1 MIKGLVFFFIR
12 IRLLQIL
19 LLTGMNLFML
29 SNSQAQEEDHL
40 IELSLEQLLNVE
52 VSTPSR
58 QNQKSSAAPASISV
72 ITAEEIRTYGY
83 RTLADVLNSVRGI
96 YMSHDHIYDYI
107 GVRGFSRPGD
117 FSSRVLLMID
127 GYRVNENVFDQ
138 SFYGQDFLLDI
149 DLIKRVEIIRGPSSS
164 VYGSNALLGVVNVI
178 TRSAQDIGQA
188 EAALG
193 VGDNRD
199 VKTRASMGRRLDNG
213 MSLLLSATAYHHR
226 GESLQLEEPEFNN
239 ATSQFGHV
247 PNSLDQTKSQ
257 SLFARISQDN
267 WQFQTAHVK
276 RDKGNPVGFNGTLT
290 TVPGSNFIDQQ
301 GQFGL
306 RYLNQLDDDRNL
318 SARIYYGY
326 YNYRAN
332 SLLLDSQSQMYTSR
346 DEAQGRWWGS
356 ELAYITPLN
365 AQHTLTTGVDAQF
378 NTRQNQRNYDYTP
391 TYIPYLNDAQ
401 HSQRIGV
408 YMQDD
413 YQINSTL
420 SLSAGLRADKFTQ
433 LETETSPR
441 LALIYQPN
449 TTHTWKLLYGTA
461 FRAPNA
467 YERNYSLPD
476 IFVANPKL
484 TPEHIRTLELIH
496 ERYLSPVTKAT
507 GSLYGYQIKN
517 LIDQGTFFDG
527 TQNLAQF
534 QNKGSAKGQG
544 LELELEH
551 QWHNGARIRGSVTRQ
566 LVQADNGSTLTNS
579 PPWQFKLNASAPIL
593 ETGWRA
599 ALEVQSMGSRLS
611 SDSNGNNT
619 VSSSYAR
626 SNLTLRIPLF
636 GNGTEWSLSVYNLFN
651 RHYGDPVGAD
661 AAIPSRSMLGQD
673 RRSWMG
679 RVVMHF

>member
-1 MIKGLVFFFIR
+1 MKGLLIFFTR
-12 IRLLQIL
+12 IRWLQAFML
-19 LLTGMNLFML
+19 VTMNLLMPA
-29 SNSQAQEEDHL
+29 QAQEDESLMD
-40 IELSLEQLLNVE
+40 LSLEQLLNVE

-58 QNQKSSAAPASISV
+58 HKQKSSAAPASISV

-107 GVRGFSRPGD
+107 GVRGFARPGD

-178 TRSAQDIGQA
+178 TRSASDIGRA
-188 EAALG
+188 ETAFSM
-193 VGDNRD
+193 GDNRD
-199 VKTRASMGRRLDNG
+199 VKGRASMGKQLDNG
-213 MSLLLSATAYHHR
+213 MSLLLSATAYRNR
-226 GESLQLEEPEFNN
+226 GESLQLEEAEFNN
-239 ATSQFGHV
+239 PANQFGRALS
-247 PNSLDQTKSQ
+247 SLDQTKSQ
-257 SLFARISQDN
+257 SLFARIAQGN

-276 RDKGNPVGFNGTLT
+276 RDKGNPIGYNGTLT

-306 RYLNQLDDDRNL
+306 RYVNQFDDDRNL

-332 SLLLDSQSQMYTSR
+332 NLLLDDQSQIYTSR

-356 ELAYITPLN
+356 ELTYITPLN
-365 AQHTLTTGVDAQF
+365 SQHTLTTGVDAQF
-378 NTRQNQRNYDYTP
+378 NTRQNQRNYDDTP
-391 TYIPYLNDAQ
+391 TYIAYLNDAR
-401 HSQRIGV
+401 HSQRIGA
-408 YMQDD
+408 YLQDD
-413 YQINSTL
+413 YQINRTL

-433 LETETSPR
+433 IDTEISPR
-441 LALIYQPN
+441 LALIFQPD
-449 TTHTWKLLYGTA
+449 TARTWKLLYGTA

-467 YERNYSLPD
+467 YESHYSLPD

-484 TPEHIRTLELIH
+484 VPEHIRTLELIH

-507 GSLYGYQIKN
+507 GSIYGYQIKN
-517 LIDQGTFFDG
+517 LIDQGIYFDG

-534 QNKGSAKGQG
+534 QNMGGAKGKG

-579 PPWQFKLNASAPIL
+579 PPWQFKLNASTPIL

-599 ALEVQSMGSRLS
+599 ALEVQSMGRRLS
-611 SDSNGNNT
+611 SDSNGNST
-619 VSSSYAR
+619 ASSSFAR
-626 SNLTLRIPLF
+626 SNLTLRSPLF
-636 GNGTEWSLSVYNLFN
+636 SNGTEWSFSLYNLLN
-651 RHYGDPVGAD
+651 RRFSDPVGAD
-661 AAIPSRSMLGQD
+661 AAIPSRSMLVQD
-673 RRSWMG
+673 GRSWFW
-679 RVVMHF
+679 RVVIHF

>member
-1 MIKGLVFFFIR
+1 MMKGLRHFFNR
-12 IRLLQIL
+12 IRLLQAL
-19 LLTGMNLFML
+19 LLAGISLLMPAPG
-29 SNSQAQEEDHL
+29 QAQEDESLMD
-40 IELSLEQLLNVE
+40 LSLEQLLNVE

-117 FSSRVLLMID
+117 FSARVLLMID

-188 EAALG
+188 EAALS

-199 VKTRASMGRRLDNG
+199 VKGRASMGRRLDNG
-213 MSLLLSATAYHHR
+213 MSLLLSATTYHNR

-239 ATSQFGHV
+239 AASQFGRV
-247 PNSLDQTKSQ
+247 PNGLDEIKSQ
-257 SLFARISQDN
+257 SLFARIAQGN

-306 RYLNQLDDDRNL
+306 RYVNQLDDDRNL

-332 SLLLDSQSQMYTSR
+332 SLLLDSQSQIYTSR

-356 ELAYITPLN
+356 ELTYITPLN
-365 AQHTLTTGVDAQF
+365 SQHTLTTGVDAQF
-378 NTRQNQRNYDYTP
+378 NTRQNQRNYDYIP
-391 TYIPYLNDAQ
+391 TYIPYLNDER
-401 HSQRIGV
+401 HSQRIGAYV
-408 YMQDD
+408 QDD
-413 YQINSTL
+413 YQINRTL

-433 LETETSPR
+433 IDTEISPR
-441 LALIYQPN
+441 LALIFQPES
-449 TTHTWKLLYGTA
+449 TRTWKLLYGTA

-484 TPEHIRTLELIH
+484 MPEHIRTLELIH

-507 GSLYGYQIKN
+507 SSIYGYQIKN
-517 LIDQGTFFDG
+517 LIDQGIYFDG

-534 QNKGSAKGQG
+534 QNMGGAKGKG

-579 PPWQFKLNASAPIL
+579 PPWQFKLNASTPIL
-593 ETGWRA
+593 ETGWRV
-599 ALEVQSMGSRLS
+599 ALEVQSMGRRLS
-611 SDSNGNNT
+611 SDSNGNST
-619 VSSSYAR
+619 ASSSFAR
-626 SNLTLRIPLF
+626 SNLTLRSPLF
-636 GNGTEWSLSVYNLFN
+636 GNGTEWSLSVYNLLN
-651 RHYGDPVGAD
+651 RRFSDPVGAD
-661 AAIPSRSMLGQD
+661 AAIPSRSMLVQD
-673 RRSWMG
+673 GRSWIG
-679 RVVMHF
+679 RVVIHF